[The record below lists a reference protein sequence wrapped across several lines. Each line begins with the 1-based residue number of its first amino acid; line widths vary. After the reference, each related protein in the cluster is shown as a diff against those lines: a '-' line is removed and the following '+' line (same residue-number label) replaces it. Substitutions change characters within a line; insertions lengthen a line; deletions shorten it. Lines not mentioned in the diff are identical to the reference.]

1 MLFLPQL
8 LAELPEI
15 QFSPSNHQKMSP
27 NNHHHKNQAGV
38 LRITALATV
47 ILTLSP
53 ILALSTLEISQTS
66 IAQLHRKGKT
76 KEREYRS
83 GVEMGLDEKLA
94 KKEGSL
100 QDQEKWVGIA

>member
-1 MLFLPQL
+1 
-8 LAELPEI
+8 
-15 QFSPSNHQKMSP
+15 MSP
-27 NNHHHKNQAGV
+27 NNHHHKNQAGI
-38 LRITALATV
+38 LRITALATA

-66 IAQLHRKGKT
+66 IAQLRRKGRQR
-76 KEREYRS
+76 KENIVVRG

-94 KKEGSL
+94 KKEGSW